1 MSPSSATL
9 DVSRKS
15 FDPADEVY
23 KRSQLPVLSAWTTRT
38 TFIGYIGWE
47 PLVPKRGVRPDSG
60 LVHELVDGV
69 HADE

>member
-1 MSPSSATL
+1 MSPSSPAL

-23 KRSQLPVLSAWTTRT
+23 KRSQLPVLSSWMART
-38 TFIGYIGWE
+38 TFVGYIGWE
-47 PLVPKRGVRPDSG
+47 PLVSKRGVRPD
-60 LVHELVDGV
+60 LCVVYELVYKV